1 MFGRNPMTVQDKF
14 RIGLYGIECNSQ
26 QVVLE
31 MPSGIR
37 IGQMMH
43 GGSLQTIFWQHCEG
57 SFMLWTLPCVG

>member
-1 MFGRNPMTVQDKF
+1 MFGRNPMTVQDEF

-31 MPSGIR
+31 MPTGIR

-43 GGSLQTIFWQHCEG
+43 GGSLQTIF
-57 SFMLWTLPCVG
+57 